1 MGLFDK
7 IFPNRGEKERARMWA
22 EETYFKAL
30 TAYAPKFTTWDG
42 CIYESELVRASVDA
56 IARRFAKMNVRIE
69 GTAKPVLRSQL
80 KHAPNTW
87 QNWSQFLYRM
97 TTILYIQ
104 NNAVIVPILDKTGDV
119 TGIYS
124 VLPEKCSIKEWNGT
138 PYLRLEFADRQ
149 YAAIELSR
157 CGIVTRFQYRS
168 DFFGDKNHALKPTME
183 LMDLQN
189 QAIKEGVKNS
199 ATYRFMATLGNF
211 ANAEDLANERKRFTE
226 TNLKASDGGV
236 LLFPNTYKD
245 IRQIES
251 KPYIVDADQEKLIQ
265 DNVFNYFG
273 VNLKILQNAADSDA
287 EDAFYAGNLEWLAIQ
302 TSEVL
307 TNMLFTLKEQSF
319 GSHVELNANRI
330 ANMSMKN
337 KIEFVK
343 AMLDRGILKIDEVR
357 DIFGYDALP
366 DGQGDVTPIRGEFHF
381 VEQTNEI
388 DSQEEDN
395 NADSE

>member
-1 MGLFDK
+1 MGLLDK
-7 IFPNRGEKERARMWA
+7 IFPNKEKERQRLWA
-22 EETYFKAL
+22 EETYFKTL
-30 TAYAPKFTTWDG
+30 TAYAPKFSTWDG

-56 IARRFAKMNVRIE
+56 VARRFSKLNVKIE
-69 GTAKPVLRSQL
+69 GTAKPILQTQL
-80 KHAPNTW
+80 KKAPNSFQT
-87 QNWSQFLYRM
+87 WSQFLYRLA
-97 TTILYIQ
+97 TILYIQ
-104 NNAVIVPILDKTGDV
+104 NNAVIVPIIDKTGELA
-119 TGIYS
+119 GIYS
-124 VLPEKCSIKEWNGT
+124 VLPEKCSIKQWNNV

-149 YAAIELSR
+149 FAAVELER

-168 DFFGDKNHALKPTME
+168 DFFGDKNHALKSTME
-183 LMDLQN
+183 LIDLQN

-199 ATYRFMATLGNF
+199 ATIRFIATLGNF
-211 ANAEDLANERKRFTE
+211 SNAEDLADEKRRFVE
-226 TNLKASDGGV
+226 ANLHASDGGV

-245 IRQIES
+245 IRQVDS
-251 KPYIVDADQEKLIQ
+251 KPFVVDAEQERLIQ
-265 DNVFNYFG
+265 ENVFNYFG
-273 VNLKILQNAADSDA
+273 VNAKILQNSADSDA
-287 EDAFYAGNLEWLAIQ
+287 ENAFYAGNLEWLAIQ

-307 TNMLFTLKEQSF
+307 TKMLFSDKEKAF
-319 GSHVELNANRI
+319 GTHIELNSNRI
-330 ANMSMKN
+330 QNMAMKD

-395 NADSE
+395 NADSQ